1 MMRRGAT
8 LLAATVVLAGC
19 PPPWHTHNFTEA
31 FLRSA
36 PTLNPDAAGT
46 SRSVRVR
53 LYLLRDDERFLGA
66 TPAGL
71 AAKDRAL
78 LAEALIHD
86 KDVTVEPGRSEPMQV
101 DLGEL
106 PSYIKVVGIFAMFDG
121 ERAPGEAWHVAVP
134 VEDLDSVVIELR
146 DRTVKILPR

>member
-1 MMRRGAT
+1 MLILT
-8 LLAATVVLAGC
+8 GC
-19 PPPWHTHNFTEA
+19 PPPWHTHPFAEA

-36 PTLNPDAAGT
+36 PTLNPDARGKA
-46 SRSVRVR
+46 RPVLIRF
-53 LYLLRDDERFLGA
+53 YLLRDDERFLGA

-78 LAEALIHD
+78 LAEALIH
-86 KDVTVEPGRSEPMQV
+86 VEEFTVAPGRSEPMRV
-101 DLGEL
+101 PLGEL
-106 PSYIKVVGIFAMFDG
+106 SPEVKVVGVFAMFDG
-121 ERAPGEAWHVAVP
+121 ERASGEAWHVAVP